1 MNGTDDEIEAN
12 GGQVDASA
20 ADADAV
26 LSAVDGP
33 ILLFDGVCNLC
44 NETVRFV
51 VDHDGDGRVS
61 FAPLQSPVGQALL
74 ERFELPTETVD
85 SVVLIEGERV
95 SRKSDAA
102 LRVTRYLDDPLPA
115 ARLFELVPAPLRDA
129 AYDMVAEHRYR
140 VFGRKES
147 CPVPDAETRERFL
160 DGSFD

>member
-1 MNGTDDEIEAN
+1 MSDDAASDGGHDQTDP
-12 GGQVDASA
+12 V
-20 ADADAV
+20 DADAV

-61 FAPLQSPVGQALL
+61 FAPLQSPVGRALL
-74 ERFELPTETVD
+74 ERFGLPTETVD

-129 AYDMVAEHRYR
+129 AYDMVADHRYR

-147 CPVPDAETRERFL
+147 CPVPEPETRERFL